1 MRTVLGTAS
10 QASHR
15 VQHVIDE
22 PPEHVRTG
30 REHTGRYEGWNFH
43 HACVAIAPAPHLVA
57 HVSGTDKS
65 AA

>member
-1 MRTVLGTAS
+1 VLGTAS

-43 HACVAIAPAPHLVA
+43 HACIAIAPRRISSHMSVEPTSRPH
-57 HVSGTDKS
+57 D
-65 AA
+65 